1 MAKKRKRKLKKKRV
15 AVLIVM
21 LLFVALCVI
30 AMTAP
35 LFNINYINIT
45 PCEHLTDEE
54 ILVSASIPKGENI
67 FRTNLKKAKNKIAQI
82 PYVDK
87 VEVTRKFPDKVIIK
101 IVESIISGYVPSGDK
116 FMGID
121 KGGKVVE
128 ITNEPEEKIRL
139 EGFKVIDAEP
149 GKKIKFEKENDDI
162 LFVILEKFD
171 SYDITS
177 LISTANASNIINI
190 TFTTKE
196 GLKVI
201 LGSEDEMDY
210 KIKLFKNIRE
220 QGYITGIFD
229 VSNPSMPTYRSV
241 E

>member
-15 AVLIVM
+15 AVLITM
-21 LLFVALCVI
+21 LLIAALCII

-35 LFNINYINIT
+35 LFNINYINIAQ
-45 PCEHLTDEE
+45 CEHLTDEE
-54 ILVSASIPKGENI
+54 ILIAASIPKGENI
-67 FRTNLKKAKNKIAQI
+67 FRTNLKKAKNKIAQN

-87 VEVTRKFPDKVIIK
+87 VEVIRKFPDKVIIK
-101 IVESIISGYVPSGDK
+101 IVESVISAYVPSGEK
-116 FMGID
+116 FVGID

-128 ITNEPEEKIRL
+128 ITNEPEDKIRL
-139 EGFKVIDAEP
+139 EGFKVTDAEP
-149 GKKIKFEKENDDI
+149 GKKIKFDKENEET
-162 LFVILEKFD
+162 LFTVLEKFD

-177 LISTANASNIINI
+177 LISTADVSNAVNI
-190 TFTTKE
+190 TFITKE
-196 GLKVI
+196 GLKII

-210 KIKLFKNIRE
+210 KIKLFKSIRE
-220 QGYITGIFD
+220 QGYTTGIFD